1 MTGLNHSH
9 MFDIIE
15 SKRWICDDGRTAS
28 VYGAAPWTSTTERH
42 RWQLQI
48 VGWTVQ
54 HRKTGTVGLGRAPW
68 PTREAAEDWLYG
80 RKPLE
85 F

>member
-1 MTGLNHSH
+1 MNGLNHSH